1 MRTIHLKSGYMIFA
15 VVLLSF
21 ALFFTV
27 ACSSKHESDEIVTPP
42 AAKKMPVELTIH
54 GHTRID
60 DYYWLRERE
69 NPEVVAYLEAENY
82 YATKVMAH
90 TEDLQEKLIE
100 EFRQRETQ
108 ENQPIPYWRGDYFY
122 YERFDPGSEYPV
134 YCRKKGSMEAD
145 EEIILDA
152 DRLAEG
158 HDFFMLGPL
167 RLSPKQ
173 DILAY
178 GFVTTGNSDFLTV
191 YLKDLKTGELL
202 PEVIPEANPNVAW
215 ANDNRTLFYVK
226 NNRAYSHRLGTD
238 LSEDRLV
245 LDEVSYLKKSK
256 SDKYILIFSTL
267 GPWIWR
273 GYLDADDPMGQ
284 IYEIVRPEPGQS
296 SFQLEHREEKFYF
309 LSSYQVPNNRL
320 MEIPVGST
328 RLEEASE
335 LVAPREDVDIE
346 YLEVFKNYIVLQE
359 RKRGLI
365 RIHVISLKDGEEHYI
380 NFGEPVYSVSIKEN
394 DYNFN
399 GTILR
404 YGYSS
409 MTTPKSNY
417 EYNMET
423 REKVLVS
430 QQKIGL
436 GFDSKNY
443 RSERLW
449 ATAEDG
455 TRIPISLVHREGLKK
470 DGGNPLL
477 LEGYGMYGSSQK
489 AGFPLSEL
497 SLLDRGFI
505 YAIAHV
511 RGGRELG
518 QRWHREGRLLNK
530 KNSFTDFIACARY
543 LINNGYTRPDRLFAS
558 GSSGGGLLMGGV
570 VTMAPDLFKGVII
583 DVPYLDIIS
592 MILDPTLPY
601 TVVHYDEL
609 GNPNNPEHYE
619 YMLSYAPY
627 DNIEAREYP
636 NLLVTAG
643 FLDTHV
649 QYWPAAKFVAKLR
662 ARKTDQNLILLKT
675 YMTAGHI
682 TTPGRLEQF
691 RERAFKYAFLLDLAG
706 IRR

>member
-1 MRTIHLKSGYMIFA
+1 MSTIHTKSGYKLVFIVSLISVFFFMGRCSRKQEFLER
-15 VVLLSF
+15 VL
-21 ALFFTV
+21 
-27 ACSSKHESDEIVTPP
+27 PP
-42 AAKKMPVELTIH
+42 IAKKVPKKLTLH

-60 DYYWLRERE
+60 DYYWLRKRDD
-69 NPEVVAYLEAENY
+69 PEVVAYLEAENKY
-82 YATKVMAH
+82 VTNVMAH
-90 TEDLQEKLIE
+90 TKDLQSKLIE
-100 EFRQRETQ
+100 EFRHRDEQ
-108 ENQPIPYWRGDYFY
+108 ENQPIPYRRGDYFY
-122 YERFDPGSEYPV
+122 YERFDPGSDYPV

-152 DRLAEG
+152 DQLAEG
-158 HDFFMLGPL
+158 HEFFMLSPL
-167 RLSPKQ
+167 RINPKQ

-178 GFVTTGNSDFLTV
+178 GYVTTANSYFITV

-202 PEVIPEANPNVAW
+202 PDVISEANPSVAW
-215 ANDNRTLFYVK
+215 ANDNETLFYVK
-226 NNRAYSHRLGTD
+226 NNRAYCHRLRTN
-238 LSEDRLV
+238 LSEDRFL

-267 GPWIWR
+267 GPWR
-273 GYLDADDPMGQ
+273 GYLDADDPTGPV
-284 IYEIVRPEPGQS
+284 YEIVRPEPGQWS
-296 SFQLEHREEKFYF
+296 LLQHREEKFYF

-328 RLEEASE
+328 SLAEASE
-335 LVAPREDVDIE
+335 LVTPRQDVDIE
-346 YLEVFKNYIVLQE
+346 YLEVFKDHLILQE
-359 RKRGLI
+359 RKNGQI
-365 RIHVISLKDGEEHYI
+365 RIHVISLTDGEEHYI
-380 NFGEPVYSVSIKEN
+380 DFGEPVYSVSLKGN

-399 GTILR
+399 STILR

-436 GFDSKNY
+436 GFDSRNY

-455 TRIPISLVHREGLKK
+455 TRIPISLVYREGLKK
-470 DGGNPLL
+470 DGRNPLL
-477 LEGYGMYGSSQK
+477 LEGYGMYGSSHR
-489 AGFPLSEL
+489 AGFALSEL

-511 RGGRELG
+511 RGGSELG
-518 QRWHREGRLLNK
+518 QRWHQEGRLLNK

-543 LINNGYTRPDRLFAS
+543 LINNGYTSPDRLFAS

-570 VTMAPDLFKGVII
+570 VTLAPDLFKGVII
-583 DVPYLDIIS
+583 DIPLLDIIS
-592 MILDPTLPY
+592 MILDPTYPY
-601 TVVHYDEL
+601 RIVHYDEL
-609 GNPNNPEHYE
+609 GNPNNQEHYE

-636 NLLVTAG
+636 NLLVSAG
-643 FLDTHV
+643 FLDTNV

-662 ARKTDQNLILLKT
+662 AMKTGQNLIFLKT
-675 YMTAGHI
+675 YMEGGHS
-682 TTPGRLEQF
+682 TTSGRLEGY
-691 RERAFKYAFLLDLAG
+691 RKEAMKYAFLLDLAG
-706 IRR
+706 IQK

>member
-1 MRTIHLKSGYMIFA
+1 MWSCSRRQE
-15 VVLLSF
+15 
-21 ALFFTV
+21 ALEKFR
-27 ACSSKHESDEIVTPP
+27 PP
-42 AAKKMPVELTIH
+42 IAKKVPKKLTLH

-60 DYYWLRERE
+60 DYYWLRERD
-69 NPEVVAYLEAENY
+69 NPEVAAYLEAENEY
-82 YATKVMAH
+82 VTNVMAS
-90 TEDLQEKLIE
+90 TKDLQSKLIE
-100 EFRQRETQ
+100 EFRHREEQ
-108 ENQPIPYWRGDYFY
+108 EDLPIPYKIGDYFY
-122 YERFDPGSEYPV
+122 YERFDPRSEHPV
-134 YCRKKGSMEAD
+134 YYRKKGSMEAD

-158 HDFFMLGPL
+158 HDFFTLGPL
-167 RLSPKQ
+167 RISPKQ

-178 GFVTTGNSDFLTV
+178 GVETTGNFDFLTV
-191 YLKDLKTGELL
+191 YLKDLKTGGLL
-202 PEVIPEANPNVAW
+202 PEVISEANPNVAW

-238 LSEDRLV
+238 LSEDRFL
-245 LDEVSYLKKSK
+245 LDEVSFLKKSK

-267 GPWIWR
+267 GPWSWR

-284 IYEIVRPEPGQS
+284 VYEIVRSEPDQG
-296 SFQLEHREEKFYF
+296 SFQLQHREEKFYF
-309 LSSYQVPNNRL
+309 LSSFQVLNNRL

-328 RLEEASE
+328 NLNGAAE
-335 LVAPREDVDIE
+335 LIPYREDVDIE
-346 YLEVFKNYIVLQE
+346 YLEVFENHIVLQE
-359 RKRGLI
+359 RKSGLI

-380 NFGEPVYSVSIKEN
+380 DFGEPVYSVSIKGN

-399 GTILR
+399 STILR

-449 ATAEDG
+449 ATGKEG
-455 TRIPISLVHREGLKK
+455 TRIPISLVYREGLKR

-477 LEGYGMYGSSQK
+477 LKGYGMYGSSQR
-489 AGFPLSEL
+489 AGFALSEL

-518 QRWHREGRLLNK
+518 QRWHQEGRLLNK

-543 LINNGYTRPDRLFAS
+543 LINNGYTSPDRLFAS

-583 DVPYLDIIS
+583 DVPFLDIIS
-592 MILDPTLPY
+592 MILDPEHSY
-601 TVVHYDEL
+601 SRVHYEEL
-609 GNPNNPEHYE
+609 GNPNNPEQYE

-662 ARKTDQNLILLKT
+662 AMKTDQNLILLKT
-675 YMTAGHI
+675 YMTAGHV

-706 IRR
+706 IQK